1 MNRIFLDR
9 DGLPGGGLGGA
20 ISLFIRLVCGLIP
33 RIALF
38 IV

>member
-1 MNRIFLDR
+1 MNRVFLDR

-20 ISLFIRLVCGLIP
+20 ISLVVRLVCGLIP
-33 RIALF
+33 RFALF